1 MTPASILQYSPA
13 WPRVSGN
20 LCCRVSSVWLT
31 AFALTTLSE
40 IQADPEL
47 QRTGLHV
54 DAGLLEAAVRWLVA
68 QQAEDGSFEESDL
81 FPDPSQAPVELRQIS
96 VTSQAL
102 AGLATLRR
110 WQQVA
115 DNNR

>member
-1 MTPASILQYSPA
+1 MTPASSLQYSP

-40 IQADPEL
+40 LRADPEL
-47 QRTGLHV
+47 QRTGLRV
-54 DAGLLEAAVRWLVA
+54 DAGVLEAAVRWLVA
-68 QQAEDGSFEESDL
+68 QQSEDGSFQESDL
-81 FPDPSQAPVELRQIS
+81 FPDPSQAPVELRQVS

-110 WQQVA
+110 CQQVA
-115 DNNR
+115 